1 MSHSQVD
8 KALQRTYI
16 YIHTYIHLQM
26 RHTSCI
32 HTHIHSYTYR
42 SDTDPALL
50 AKVGDF
56 FMSHSQFDKAVQ
68 LFVTGKQVG
77 RALDLCEK
85 YNVVITEEVC
95 VHVYMYVH
103 WIYVCEKYNVVI
115 TEEVCVHVCLYVC
128 MYGIE
133 LLFVTGKQVGRAL
146 DLYVY
151 VCMCVCVYVCMCVC
165 VYVCRCVGV

>member
-1 MSHSQVD
+1 MH
-8 KALQRTYI
+8 AYI
-16 YIHTYIHLQM
+16 
-26 RHTSCI
+26 
-32 HTHIHSYTYR
+32 YTYR

-85 YNVVITEEVC
+85 YNVVISEEVC
-95 VHVYMYVH
+95 VCM
-103 WIYVCEKYNVVI
+103 CL
-115 TEEVCVHVCLYVC
+115 CLYVC
-128 MYGIE
+128 MYGME

-146 DLYVY
+146 DLCEKYNVIITEEVCVHVYMYYFVY
-151 VCMCVCVYVCMCVC
+151 VCMCFCMWN
-165 VYVCRCVGV
+165 GVDIRHWQSSRPCFGSVQEIQCCGN